1 VSTLSAV
8 YGGVARLRRS
18 WYERR
23 PASRARLPRPVIS
36 VGNIVAGGSGKTPVV
51 AALAAVLT
59 RLGHRPAILS
69 RGYGRTTRPGEV
81 VIVSDGTSPLV
92 PVEQSGDEPQMLAR
106 DLAGVPIVVC
116 ADRFRAGLAAIERFN
131 PSTLILDDGF
141 QHLRLAR
148 TIDLLV
154 ISPADLTEQLL
165 PSGRLREP
173 LSAARTADAVLVFGD
188 ADDARRVAGAV
199 GVSRS
204 FVVTRRLHPLRLLSE
219 SGGPPDHLRPSGRD
233 ATRLQ
238 AALPGRS
245 AVADRPG
252 GQEGGHDVSAGA
264 PVAAVAGIA
273 RPERFFN
280 SLRHSHD
287 LVCELT
293 FADHHWFTAADVREV
308 ERQARE
314 HGAVAVVT
322 TAKDGVRLERH
333 RAAMSLPW
341 AILPIQV
348 SIEPGAVFESWLQQ
362 RL

>member
-1 VSTLSAV
+1 MSALSAV

-36 VGNIVAGGSGKTPVV
+36 VGNIVVGGSGKTPVV

-69 RGYGRTTRPGEV
+69 RGYGRTSRPGDL
-81 VIVSDGTSPLV
+81 VIVSDGTGPLV
-92 PVEQSGDEPQMLAR
+92 TVEESGDEPQMLAR
-106 DLAGVPIVVC
+106 DVAGVSIVVC

-131 PSTLILDDGF
+131 PDALILDDGF
-141 QHLRLAR
+141 QHLQLAR

-154 ISPADLTEQLL
+154 ISPADLTEQVL

-188 ADDARRVAGAV
+188 AEDARRVAGDV

-204 FVVTRRLHPLRLLSE
+204 FFVTR
-219 SGGPPDHLRPSGRD
+219 HLRPLQLLSG
-233 ATRLQ
+233 
-238 AALPGRS
+238 P
-245 AVADRPG
+245 
-252 GQEGGHDVSAGA
+252 EGGHYAT

-273 RPERFFN
+273 RPERFFDA
-280 SLRHSHD
+280 LRNGHD
-287 LVCELT
+287 VVRELV

-308 ERQARE
+308 ERQALA

-333 RAAMSLPW
+333 RTAMLLPW
-341 AILPIQV
+341 AILPIEV
-348 SIEPGAVFESWLQQ
+348 SIEPGVEFESWLQQ

>member
-1 VSTLSAV
+1 M
-8 YGGVARLRRS
+8 
-18 WYERR
+18 
-23 PASRARLPRPVIS
+23 PRPVIS

-51 AALAAVLT
+51 AALAGVLT

-69 RGYGRTTRPGEV
+69 RGYGRTNRPGDV

-92 PVEQSGDEPQMLAR
+92 PVEASGDEPHMLAR
-106 DLAGVPIVVC
+106 ELPGVPIVVC
-116 ADRFRAGLAAIERFN
+116 ADRFRAGLTAIERFN
-131 PSTLILDDGF
+131 STTLILDDGF
-141 QHLRLAR
+141 QHLQLAR

-188 ADDARRVAGAV
+188 ADDARRVAAAV
-199 GVSRS
+199 GVATSFFVARS
-204 FVVTRRLHPLRLLSE
+204 LHPLRLLS
-219 SGGPPDHLRPSGRD
+219 D
-233 ATRLQ
+233 
-238 AALPGRS
+238 
-245 AVADRPG
+245 
-252 GQEGGHDVSAGA
+252 GGHPVPLLPPAGA

-280 SLRHSHD
+280 GLRHTHD
-287 LVCELT
+287 VVSELV
-293 FADHHWFTAADVREV
+293 FADHHWFTAADVREA
-308 ERQARE
+308 ERQARD

-322 TAKDGVRLERH
+322 TAKDGVRLDRH
-333 RAAMSLPW
+333 RTAMSLPW

-348 SIEPGAVFESWLQQ
+348 SIEPGAAFESWLQQ

>member
-1 VSTLSAV
+1 VSALSAV

-36 VGNIVAGGSGKTPVV
+36 VGNIVVGGSGKTPVV
-51 AALAAVLT
+51 AALATVLT
-59 RLGHRPAILS
+59 RMGHRPAILS
-69 RGYGRTTRPGEV
+69 RGYGRTNRPGDV

-92 PVEQSGDEPQMLAR
+92 PVEESGDEPQMLAR
-106 DLAGVPIVVC
+106 DVAGVPIVVC
-116 ADRFRAGLAAIERFN
+116 ADRFRAGVMAIERFN
-131 PSTLILDDGF
+131 PTTLILDDGF
-141 QHLRLAR
+141 QHLQLAR

-154 ISPADLTEQLL
+154 IAPADLTEQVL

-188 ADDARRVAGAV
+188 AGNARRVAGDV
-199 GVSRS
+199 GVSHS
-204 FVVTRRLHPLRLLSE
+204 FFVTRRLLPLRPLS
-219 SGGPPDHLRPSGRD
+219 GPPDGGRD
-233 ATRLQ
+233 AT
-238 AALPGRS
+238 
-245 AVADRPG
+245 
-252 GQEGGHDVSAGA
+252 

-273 RPERFFN
+273 RPERFFEA
-280 SLRHSHD
+280 LRHSHD
-287 LVCELT
+287 VVRELV
-293 FADHHWFTAADVREV
+293 FADHHWFTASDVREV
-308 ERQARE
+308 ERQALE

-348 SIEPGAVFESWLQQ
+348 SIEPGTAFESWLQD

>member
-1 VSTLSAV
+1 MSALSAV

-23 PASRARLPRPVIS
+23 PAAKARLPRPVIS
-36 VGNIVAGGSGKTPVV
+36 IGNIVAGGSGKTPVV

-59 RLGHRPAILS
+59 RMGHRPAILS
-69 RGYGRTTRPGEV
+69 RGYGRTNRPGDV

-92 PVEQSGDEPQMLAR
+92 PVEESGDEPQMLAR
-106 DLAGVPIVVC
+106 DLPGVPIVVC

-131 PSTLILDDGF
+131 PDALILDDGF
-141 QHLRLAR
+141 QHLQLAR

-154 ISPADLTEQLL
+154 ISSADLTEQLL

-173 LSAARTADAVLVFGD
+173 LSAARTADGVLVYGD
-188 ADDARRVAGAV
+188 TDHARQVASEV
-199 GVSRS
+199 GVSHS
-204 FVVTRRLHPLRLLSE
+204 FCVTRHLHPLRPFSE
-219 SGGPPDHLRPSGRD
+219 SVRM
-233 ATRLQ
+233 
-238 AALPGRS
+238 LPTT
-245 AVADRPG
+245 
-252 GQEGGHDVSAGA
+252 GA
-264 PVAAVAGIA
+264 VAAVAGIA
-273 RPERFFN
+273 RPERFFDA
-280 SLRHSHD
+280 LRSSHD
-287 LVCELT
+287 VVRELA
-293 FADHHWFTAADVREV
+293 FADHHWFSADDVREV

-333 RAAMSLPW
+333 RAVMSLPW

-348 SIEPGAVFESWLQQ
+348 SIEPGAAFESWLQQ

>member
-1 VSTLSAV
+1 MSALSAV

-36 VGNIVAGGSGKTPVV
+36 VGNIVVGGSGKTPVV
-51 AALAAVLT
+51 AALATVLT
-59 RLGHRPAILS
+59 RMGHRPAILS
-69 RGYGRTTRPGEV
+69 RGYGRTSRPGDV

-92 PVEQSGDEPQMLAR
+92 PVEESGDEPQMLAR
-106 DLAGVPIVVC
+106 DVAGVPIVVC

-131 PSTLILDDGF
+131 PDALILDDGF
-141 QHLRLAR
+141 QHLQLAR

-154 ISPADLTEQLL
+154 ISPADLTEQVL

-173 LSAARTADAVLVFGD
+173 LSAARRADAVLVFGD
-188 ADDARRVAGAV
+188 AENARRVAGDV
-199 GVSRS
+199 GVPHS
-204 FVVTRRLHPLRLLSE
+204 FFVTRRLLPLRPLSE
-219 SGGPPDHLRPSGRD
+219 SARMMPTKT
-233 ATRLQ
+233 A
-238 AALPGRS
+238 
-245 AVADRPG
+245 
-252 GQEGGHDVSAGA
+252 
-264 PVAAVAGIA
+264 VAAVAGIA
-273 RPERFFN
+273 RPERFFDA
-280 SLRHSHD
+280 LRQSHQIVRE
-287 LVCELT
+287 LV
-293 FADHHWFTAADVREV
+293 FADHHWFTESDVREV
-308 ERQARE
+308 ERQALE

-348 SIEPGAVFESWLQQ
+348 SIEPGVEFESWLRA